1 MKALVFHG
9 PGSRHWEDVSEP
21 TLEAPTDIIIR
32 VDASTI
38 CGSDLHILKG
48 DVPAVKSGT
57 ILGHEAV
64 GTVTEM
70 GEAVAVGDRVSS
82 RASRRLCR
90 EQP

>member
-9 PGSRHWEDVSEP
+9 PGSREWEEVPNP

-48 DVPAVKSGT
+48 DVPTVKPGT

-64 GTVTEM
+64 GTVVEV
-70 GEAVAVGDRVSS
+70 GERRHDRCG
-82 RASRRLCR
+82 R
-90 EQP
+90 